1 MGEEAMKRMS
11 LVAVAALAFAVALP
25 SSAPAATDVLR
36 VTPRTVHFGMR
47 PVGSFTLKSA
57 TVTNT
62 SAEAVNLLVTVERE
76 WDDFSFGLL
85 PGSTCPVFEPEPLA
99 PGDSC
104 DVVVGFRP
112 SEFFAGTKQDQ
123 VLLATATDPTTGET
137 LESVQIAFI
146 GTGRWQHSTN

>member
-1 MGEEAMKRMS
+1 MKRIG
-11 LVAVAALAFAVALP
+11 LLAVVAVVFVVALP
-25 SSAPAATDVLR
+25 SSAPASTQTLK
-36 VTPRTVHFGMR
+36 VTPRTIHFGMR

-62 SAEAVNLLVTVERE
+62 SAETIDLLVTVERE

-112 SEFFAGTKQDQ
+112 SGFFVGTKQDQ

-137 LESVQIAFI
+137 LESVQIVFV
-146 GTGRWQHSTN
+146 GTGRQQHSTN

>member
-1 MGEEAMKRMS
+1 MKKMS
-11 LVAVAALAFAVALP
+11 LVAVCSLVFVVALP
-25 SSAPAATDVLR
+25 SNAPAATQTLK

-62 SAEAVNLLVTVERE
+62 SAETIDLLVTVERE

-112 SEFFAGTKQDQ
+112 SEFFVGTRQDQ
-123 VLLATATDPTTGET
+123 ELLATATDPITGEP
-137 LESVQIAFI
+137 LESVRIVFL
-146 GTGRWQHSTN
+146 GTGR